1 MNRHETNGN
10 SSMTVDEQPNPKPER
25 VLSIDALRGFD
36 MFWITGG
43 KTVLVAFLGLFVV
56 EMPEWLNYQLSHPA
70 WEGFSAWDMI
80 MPLFL
85 FIVGAAMPFSF
96 SRRIEAGAR
105 KRDLYLR
112 MARRVAVLWILGMIA
127 QGNLLDFDL
136 STLQLF
142 SNTLQAIAV
151 GYLVAGIALI
161 HLPILGQVVLTVAL
175 MVGYWLLMIL
185 VPVPG
190 HGAGLFEPDVNLA
203 MYIDQ
208 VILGSFRAD
217 NTYTWILSGF
227 GFAATVLCGVFSGHL
242 LRSSLGEMA
251 RLWSLVALGVG
262 SLLLGWFWAD
272 GFEGVGMTLLG
283 TWRFPII
290 KHLFTSSMVLW
301 AAGWCYLLLALFYLL
316 IDVLRL
322 HKWAFFFIVIG
333 ANPIFAYMII
343 RFVNFKDIANRLF
356 GGLAENL
363 AGVGGSGESLG
374 NLLLAVTAYG
384 VLWLLLWYMHSK
396 GTRIRV

>member
-1 MNRHETNGN
+1 MSEGEVVVAT
-10 SSMTVDEQPNPKPER
+10 KPER

-43 KTVLVAFLGLFVV
+43 KPVLVALVGLFVV
-56 EMPEWLNYQLSHPA
+56 EMPEWLDYQLSHPA
-70 WEGFSAWDMI
+70 WEGFSAWDII

-96 SRRIEAGAR
+96 SRRIEAGASR
-105 KRDLYLR
+105 RDLYVR
-112 MARRVAVLWILGMIA
+112 MARRVVVLWILGMIA
-127 QGNLLDFDL
+127 QGKLLDFDL
-136 STLQLF
+136 STLRLF

-161 HLPILGQVVLTVAL
+161 HLPILGQVLLAIAL
-175 MVGYWLLMIL
+175 MIAYWLLMIL

-190 HGAGLFEPDVNLA
+190 HGAGLFQEDVNLA
-203 MYIDQ
+203 IYVDNM
-208 VILGSFRAD
+208 ILGSFSD
-217 NTYTWILSGF
+217 GTTYTWMLSGL

-242 LRSSLGEMA
+242 LRSKLGDMA
-251 RLWSLVALGVG
+251 KFWALVGLGIVSLV
-262 SLLLGWFWAD
+262 LGWLWAD
-272 GFEGVGMTLLG
+272 GFEGMGMTLLG
-283 TWRFPII
+283 DWRFPII

-316 IDVLRL
+316 VDVLKIQ
-322 HKWAFFFIVIG
+322 KWAFFFIVIG

-343 RFVNFKDIANRLF
+343 RFIDFKDVANRLV
-356 GGLAENL
+356 GGLAGNL
-363 AGVGGSGESLG
+363 ASLGGFGESLG
-374 NLLLAVTAYG
+374 NLLVAVTAYG
-384 VLWLLLWYMHSK
+384 ALWLLLWYMYRN

>member
-1 MNRHETNGN
+1 MST
-10 SSMTVDEQPNPKPER
+10 SDQPTPKPDR

-43 KTVLVAFLGLFVV
+43 KPVLVALVGLFVV
-56 EMPEWLNYQLSHPA
+56 EMPEWLAYQVSHPA

-85 FIVGAAMPFSF
+85 FIVGAAMPFAF
-96 SRRIEAGAR
+96 SRRMEAGAD

-112 MARRVAVLWILGMIA
+112 IARRVAALWILGMIA
-127 QGNLLDFDL
+127 QGKLLDFDL

-142 SNTLQAIAV
+142 SNTLQSIAV

-161 HLPILGQVVLTVAL
+161 HLPILGQVALAAAL

-185 VPVPG
+185 VPVPEY
-190 HGAGLFEPDVNLA
+190 GAGILEEHANLA
-203 MYIDQ
+203 MYVDQ
-208 VILGSFRAD
+208 LILRSFRAD
-217 NTYTWILSGF
+217 NTYTWILSGM

-242 LRSSLGEMA
+242 LRSKFSEYTKFFGLVGLGIG
-251 RLWSLVALGVG
+251 SLV
-262 SLLLGWFWAD
+262 LGWAWAGGFD
-272 GFEGVGMTLLG
+272 GIGGVTLVG
-283 TWRFPII
+283 AWRFPMI

-316 IDVLRL
+316 IDVLKL
-322 HKWAFFFIVIG
+322 QKWAFFFIVIG

-343 RFVNFKDIANRLF
+343 RFVDFKNVANKLV
-356 GGLAENL
+356 GGLADNL
-363 AGVGGSGESLG
+363 ASLG
-374 NLLLAVTAYG
+374 DFGQSLGALLVAVSAYS
-384 VLWLLLWYMHSK
+384 VLWILLWYMYRN